1 MQEID
6 DVYEEYHELIHAFL
20 LRLCRNE
27 HLADEMTQETFFRA
41 LKQWSHFRGDSS
53 VSTWLCTIAKHLYY
67 DTMRKKNPVSL
78 ETVKEKT
85 VSDIAENFVRKD
97 QFMTAQHLLHNLSEP
112 YREVFTLRTFC
123 DMTHAQIGELFGK
136 SDSWARSTYFRARK
150 LLSDLMKED
159 DTIES

>member
-53 VSTWLCTIAKHLYY
+53 V
-67 DTMRKKNPVSL
+67 
-78 ETVKEKT
+78 
-85 VSDIAENFVRKD
+85 
-97 QFMTAQHLLHNLSEP
+97 
-112 YREVFTLRTFC
+112 
-123 DMTHAQIGELFGK
+123 
-136 SDSWARSTYFRARK
+136 
-150 LLSDLMKED
+150 
-159 DTIES
+159 